1 MSLGVQAQVE
11 PKAENRLMRLDQ
23 AGAGLWAQLGR
34 PDAAISRVTL
44 AGNPGQMLYLQFVL
58 AAGGKRELSGRLEQ
72 KDAYTVRIRITNSGS
87 ADAGGSILID
97 YGAKNSI
104 NTLLGSGLV
113 DGQPFTVQFTRR
125 APLQLNSIALGT
137 GTWAQTGSE
146 ATQVQRVSCFQD
158 SALQAE
164 AAFFL
169 ADGQTRRV
177 AGRVERKLG
186 SRKIRLMLSK
196 SGMANATGELT
207 IQLGRKNRI
216 ASVDGDFQIDGQ
228 PVRVHFESAP
238 SDQPLAALRIDA
250 TLASLKKVEGNW
262 TQGDVSTT
270 YTAYIDD
277 MWIKRID
284 SSVKQGDDRS
294 SPRRLYFDRDQLSL
308 LH

>member
-1 MSLGVQAQVE
+1 MTRGIRFTRMCGICCMLMSLGVQAQVE

-34 PDAAISRVTL
+34 PDASISRVTL

-72 KDAYTVRIRITNSGS
+72 KDAYMLRIRITNSGS
-87 ADAGGSILID
+87 ADASGSILID

-104 NTLLGSGLV
+104 NTLLGSGRV
-113 DGQPFTVQFTRR
+113 DGQPFIVQFTRR
-125 APLQLNSIALGT
+125 APLQLNLIALGT

-177 AGRVERKLG
+177 AGRVERKPG
-186 SRKIRLMLSK
+186 SPKIRLMLSK

-238 SDQPLAALRIDA
+238 ATSRSPRCESMRRSLPSRKATGRRI
-250 TLASLKKVEGNW
+250 TSRPP
-262 TQGDVSTT
+262 TPPTSTT
-270 YTAYIDD
+270 CG
-277 MWIKRID
+277 
-284 SSVKQGDDRS
+284 SSESTPV
-294 SPRRLYFDRDQLSL
+294 
-308 LH
+308 

>member
-1 MSLGVQAQVE
+1 MIRRLRFARMCGICCVLMSLGVQAQVE

-177 AGRVERKLG
+177 AGRVERKPG
-186 SRKIRLMLSK
+186 SPKIRLMLSK

-207 IQLGRKNRI
+207 IQLARKNRI

-228 PVRVHFESAP
+228 PARVHFESAP
-238 SDQPLAALRIDA
+238 Q
-250 TLASLKKVEGNW
+250 
-262 TQGDVSTT
+262 
-270 YTAYIDD
+270 
-277 MWIKRID
+277 
-284 SSVKQGDDRS
+284 
-294 SPRRLYFDRDQLSL
+294 
-308 LH
+308 